1 MKSRS
6 FSIAVAAVLAA
17 SAALVAGCSDDSSTG
32 TTTSTTS
39 GAGGGGGDGDGTT
52 TSTGTTSTGTSTG
65 VGGGS
70 AAPEVAAAFDPNK
83 GQFVEGLD
91 IKDGIAYV
99 GALPTG
105 QIVKVDL
112 AKHTIADYGATPAF
126 PENGGALVGLT
137 LGPDGALYAA
147 LNITAAGGPKTGVY
161 RVAPGG
167 GAATL
172 FASDPGMFFA
182 NDLRFTAAGDL
193 LVSDSISGTIFKVD
207 KAGVVSKWLSHPLLT
222 PDATVCGEMTM
233 YHLGVNGFVL
243 SGDAYYATNTDRA
256 EIVKIPV
263 NADGSAGTPEVFV
276 ATDCA
281 KLSGADGIALDE
293 ATGDLLVAVNYK
305 NAVVRIGK
313 DKSIKTLASG
323 EPLESPA
330 SLFVDQ
336 KAGSVYVTCAAF
348 AALAT
353 DPSKA
358 KPSLLKLPLQ

>member
-17 SAALVAGCSDDSSTG
+17 SAGLSAGCSDDSSTG
-32 TTTSTTS
+32 TTTS
-39 GAGGGGGDGDGTT
+39 GGGGGGGEGT
-52 TSTGTTSTGTSTG
+52 TSTSTSATSTGTSTG
-65 VGGGS
+65 VGGAS
-70 AAPEVAAAFDPNK
+70 DAPEVVVAFDPNK

-91 IKDGIAYV
+91 IKDGTAYV

-105 QIVKVDL
+105 QIVTVDL
-112 AKHTIADYGATPAF
+112 AKRTIADYGATPSF
-126 PENGGALVGLT
+126 PQNGGALVGLT

-161 RVAPGG
+161 RVAPTG

-172 FASDPGMFFA
+172 FASDPGMLFA

-193 LVSDSISGTIFKVD
+193 LVSDSISGTIFKID
-207 KAGVVSKWLSHPLLT
+207 KVGAVSKWLSDPLLT
-222 PDATVCGEMTM
+222 PDATVCGVNTM
-233 YHLGVNGFVL
+233 YHLGINGFVL

-256 EIVKIPV
+256 SIVKIPV
-263 NADGSAGTPEVFV
+263 KADGSAGTPEVFV

-281 KLSGADGIALDE
+281 KLSGADGIAVDE
-293 ATGDLLVAVNYK
+293 ATGDLFVAVNYK
-305 NAVVRIGK
+305 NTVLRIGK
-313 DKSIKTLASG
+313 DKSIKTVASG
-323 EPLESPA
+323 EPLQSPA
-330 SLFVDQ
+330 SLFFDQ
-336 KAGSVYVTCAAF
+336 KAGSLYVTCAAF

-353 DPSKA
+353 DPSTA

>member
-6 FSIAVAAVLAA
+6 FSIAIAAVLA
-17 SAALVAGCSDDSSTG
+17 SAALVAGCGDDSSTG
-32 TTTSTTS
+32 STTTTGS
-39 GAGGGGGDGDGTT
+39 GGNGGEGTT

-65 VGGGS
+65 VGGMS
-70 AAPEVAAAFDPNK
+70 AAPEVVAAFDSNK

-91 IKDGIAYV
+91 IKDGKAYV

-105 QIVKVDL
+105 QIVTVDL
-112 AKHTIADYGATPAF
+112 AKGTIADYGATPSF
-126 PENGGALVGLT
+126 PQNGGALVGLT

-147 LNITAAGGPKTGVY
+147 LNITAAGGPTTGIY

-167 GAATL
+167 GMATL
-172 FASDPGMFFA
+172 FASDPAMLFA

-193 LVSDSISGTIFKVD
+193 LVSDSVSGTIFKIT
-207 KAGVVSKWLSHPLLT
+207 KAGVVSKWLSDALLT
-222 PDATVCGEMTM
+222 PDPTVCGVNTM
-233 YHLGVNGFVL
+233 YHLGINGFVL

-256 EIVKIPV
+256 SIVKIPV
-263 NADGSAGTPEVFV
+263 KADGSAGTPEIFV

-293 ATGDLLVAVNYK
+293 STGDLIVAVNYK
-305 NAVVRIGK
+305 DTLVRIAK
-313 DKSIKTLASG
+313 DKSITTLATG
-323 EPLESPA
+323 EPLQSPA

-336 KAGSVYVTCAAF
+336 KAGELYVTCAAF

-353 DPSKA
+353 DPAKA
-358 KPSLLKLPLQ
+358 KPSLLKLPLH

>member
-17 SAALVAGCSDDSSTG
+17 SAGLSAGCSDDSSTG
-32 TTTSTTS
+32 TTTS
-39 GAGGGGGDGDGTT
+39 GAGGGGGAGST
-52 TSTGTTSTGTSTG
+52 TSTGTSTTSTGTSTG
-65 VGGGS
+65 VGGES
-70 AAPEVAAAFDPNK
+70 AAPVVVAAFDPNK

-91 IKDGIAYV
+91 IKDGTAYV

-105 QIVKVDL
+105 QIVTVDL
-112 AKHTIADYGATPAF
+112 AKGTIADYGATPSF
-126 PENGGALVGLT
+126 PQNGGALVGLT

-193 LVSDSISGTIFKVD
+193 LVSDSISGTIFKID
-207 KAGVVSKWLSHPLLT
+207 KAGAVSKWLSDPLLT
-222 PDATVCGEMTM
+222 PDPTVCGEDTM

-243 SGDAYYATNTDRA
+243 SGGAYYATNTDRA
-256 EIVKIPV
+256 SIVKIPV
-263 NADGSAGTPEVFV
+263 KADGSAGTPEVFV

-313 DKSIKTLASG
+313 DKSIKTVASG
-323 EPLESPA
+323 EPLQSPA

-336 KAGSVYVTCAAF
+336 KAGSLYVTCAAF